1 MSLASI
7 PPWLR
12 PLWEGW
18 RSAHAAGRLPHALL
32 VAGPPGS
39 GKRELAET
47 FARGALCRAPA
58 DGLPCG
64 ACPSCKQFASHRQ
77 LRRKSHPDIDWVTA
91 SRYSIGVDDVR
102 EQVIARLARTASYDR
117 FKFLVIEPA
126 ERMTRAAANA
136 LLKSLEEPPPRNALF
151 LLSHQPGR
159 LPPTIR
165 SRCQKFVLPE
175 PAPAEARAWLLGQLG
190 EEDAA
195 AALEAAEG
203 RPLHALQMHRDG
215 QVPLRAAFEQGPV
228 GGAGGPAVGERVRR
242 RLERPPGGRGGEGRR
257 RRGRGAAGGH
267 GPALRLA
274 AGAGGGAGARA
285 SGGRRAG
292 AGGPGGARALPGAA
306 RTAGGG
312 GRVAGAAAAPGGRL
326 PDPVRRALRP
336 ARGRRPA
343 GYSAASSASSA
354 RCRSS
359 AAV

>member
-47 FARGALCRAPA
+47 FARGALCQAPA

-91 SRYSIGVDDVR
+91 ARYSIGVDDVR

-175 PAPAEARAWLLGQLG
+175 PAPAEARAWLLGQLE

-203 RPLHALQMHRDG
+203 RPLRALQMHRDG
-215 QVPLRAAFEQGPV
+215 QVPLRAAFEQDLSAAL
-228 GGAGGPAVGERVRR
+228 AGRQSESEFAAAWSVRPAAEAAKADAGEEEAPQAAMDLRFAWLLAR
-242 RLERPPGGRGGEGRR
+242 
-257 RRGRGAAGGH
+257 AAGQ
-267 GPALRLA
+267 ARARAA
-274 AGAGGGAGARA
+274 AGA
-285 SGGRRAG
+285 
-292 AGGPGGARALPGAA
+292 
-306 RTAGGG
+306 
-312 GRVAGAAAAPGGRL
+312 
-326 PDPVRRALRP
+326 P
-336 ARGRRPA
+336 AREVLAALGRYRELLELRAAEAESPA
-343 GYSAASSASSA
+343 PQLHLEAACLILSGAP
-354 RCRSS
+354 
-359 AAV
+359 